1 MNPEKTKSSAGQP
14 ASILAVDDTPANLQV
29 LAGMLKD
36 RGYKVRPVPSGK
48 LALLAARRDPPDLI
62 LLDINM
68 PEMNGYEV
76 CEHLKADDKLKGIPV
91 IFISALTE
99 QLDKVKAFAIG
110 GVDYITKPFQ
120 MEELHARVETHL
132 KLRRLQIELEETNAR
147 LAKANGRMSRDLK
160 AAAKIQETF
169 LPREVPRVPGTDFAW
184 VYRPC
189 DELAGDGLNVIPL
202 GDGKV
207 GLYIL
212 DVSGH
217 GVASALLSVTLSRLL
232 SPPSEPSSILI
243 RDGDVR
249 DRFDITPPAEVAARL
264 NRLFPFDLATEQF
277 ATMVYGILNA
287 ATGEFRYVSAG
298 HPGPV
303 HLPSGAD
310 PVILESQGSPIG
322 LADDA
327 YEERSVRL
335 GAGDR
340 LYLYSDGVPEAMDH
354 AGKQFGDARLLE
366 AIGQGRSEP
375 LQESVATLLGEIARW
390 QGPERP
396 QDDIS
401 ILAVEIS
408 VDDSGVR
415 PLLGFADL
423 RRVNQGEEHD
433 LFTGHGTDVMVHAEH
448 PDAGDLLDHR
458 LHQRP
463 RGLEEMGPDLLE
475 QVPALLGRER
485 LDEVLFGRGQDA
497 LEPDHDQVVDQ
508 VRADVLGA
516 AAHVFL
522 LEAAHPLADGSLD
535 LALRLQSDL
544 QRGRSCQR
552 EPRTRSAPKG
562 DQARI
567 DHPQII
573 EDS

>member
-1 MNPEKTKSSAGQP
+1 LNREQPKSDSGQP
-14 ASILAVDDTPANLQV
+14 PAILVVDDTPANLQV

-76 CEHLKADDKLKGIPV
+76 CEHLKADDNLKTIPV

-99 QLDKVKAFAIG
+99 QLDKVKAFTIG
-110 GVDYITKPFQ
+110 GVDYLTKPFQ

-132 KLRRLQIELEETNAR
+132 KIHRLQIELEETNDR
-147 LAKANGRMSRDLK
+147 LAMANGRMSRDLR

-169 LPREVPRVPGTDFAW
+169 LPRDVPRVPGAEFAW
-184 VYRPC
+184 IYRPC
-189 DELAGDGLNVIPL
+189 DELAGDGLNIIPL

-232 SPPSEPSSILI
+232 TPASEPSSILT
-243 RDGDVR
+243 RDGVDR
-249 DRFDITPPAEVAARL
+249 ERFDITPPVEVASHL
-264 NRLFPFDLATEQF
+264 NRLFPFDPTTEQF
-277 ATMVYGILNA
+277 ATMLYGILNV
-287 ATGEFRYVSAG
+287 ATGEFHYVSAG

-310 PVILESQGSPIG
+310 PVILESQGFPIG
-322 LADDA
+322 LADST

-340 LYLYSDGVPEAMDH
+340 LYLYSDGVPEAMNH

-366 AIGQGRSEP
+366 AICHGRSQP
-375 LQESVATLLGEIARW
+375 LQESIATLLGEIARW
-390 QGPERP
+390 QGSEKP

-401 ILAVEIS
+401 VLAVEVS
-408 VDDSGVR
+408 V
-415 PLLGFADL
+415 
-423 RRVNQGEEHD
+423 
-433 LFTGHGTDVMVHAEH
+433 
-448 PDAGDLLDHR
+448 
-458 LHQRP
+458 
-463 RGLEEMGPDLLE
+463 
-475 QVPALLGRER
+475 
-485 LDEVLFGRGQDA
+485 
-497 LEPDHDQVVDQ
+497 
-508 VRADVLGA
+508 
-516 AAHVFL
+516 
-522 LEAAHPLADGSLD
+522 GS
-535 LALRLQSDL
+535 
-544 QRGRSCQR
+544 
-552 EPRTRSAPKG
+552 
-562 DQARI
+562 
-567 DHPQII
+567 
-573 EDS
+573 